1 MTFDIYAR
9 EYYMTNRHNGIS
21 TTETFRFIDL
31 FGNGPMNVE
40 RTTATDASRFRNN
53 INDVSFR
60 ALYNKDK
67 VQLSNVIGVN
77 YSKVPVNEQFNS
89 LNYSSDLFDGSK
101 SRANTWGNNMTFT
114 YTGDYF
120 FRPASEFIPVYIWNV
135 QIRE

>member
-1 MTFDIYAR
+1 MMF
-9 EYYMTNRHNGIS
+9 HS
-21 TTETFRFIDL
+21 
-31 FGNGPMNVE
+31 V
-40 RTTATDASRFRNN
+40 
-53 INDVSFR
+53 

-101 SRANTWGNNMTFT
+101 SVSQHVGKQYDFHIYRRL
-114 YTGDYF
+114 F